1 LYSDVDVDLS
11 PRVERPNASAEFLL
25 LLLLLLL
32 LQRSA
37 SNAESL
43 RARIQLAQ
51 TPASGTASRRC
62 DPGIS

>member
-11 PRVERPNASAEFLL
+11 PRVERPHASAEFLL

-32 LQRSA
+32 LRSA

>member
-25 LLLLLLL
+25 LLLLL
-32 LQRSA
+32 QRSA

-43 RARIQLAQ
+43 RARIQPAQ

>member
-32 LQRSA
+32 RSA

-43 RARIQLAQ
+43 RTRIQPAQ
-51 TPASGTASRRC
+51 TPASGTAWRRC

>member
-11 PRVERPNASAEFLL
+11 PLVERPNASAEFLL
-25 LLLLLLL
+25 LLLLLL
-32 LQRSA
+32 RSA

-51 TPASGTASRRC
+51 TPASGTAWRRC